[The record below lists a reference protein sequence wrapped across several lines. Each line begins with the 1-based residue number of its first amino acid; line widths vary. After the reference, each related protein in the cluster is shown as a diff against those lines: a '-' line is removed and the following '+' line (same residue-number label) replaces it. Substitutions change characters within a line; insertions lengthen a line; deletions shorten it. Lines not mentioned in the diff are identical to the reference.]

1 VDLDNLFEHR
11 TDVCDTNPDWG
22 KALPGGGG
30 VYALTDAEGRLVLL
44 ASSESVRRA
53 VGYRL
58 SPPPEASKKRADLK
72 AVVRRIYWRRT
83 CSPFETAFEFHRIA
97 RTLMPDT
104 YLDACAFGP
113 AWFVHVNPS
122 DPLPQFVPVKLVPGA
137 GNALGP
143 FPTRA
148 AAERF
153 IEMLEDLFDL
163 CRYYHVLQQAPH
175 GQPCAYFEMGK
186 CPAPCDGSIT
196 LDRYREMTAA
206 AAAFGAGLWRAELP
220 RWEQRLREL
229 AQLRQFEEANRLKQR
244 LQRADWL
251 RGETCRFVRPVAEF
265 RYLVLQRGEGTT
277 HVRPFFVRAGCI
289 ERGTSVGHR
298 DLPSAAAGGSEA
310 MRAAGPEDAQVDLVL
325 RSEWIWLVSHYLF
338 KGTDAPGL
346 FLGPDEWPHAD
357 HWLPHVNERILRT
370 RPKPDANVESEA
382 NLADRPTQPR

>member
-1 VDLDNLFEHR
+1 MDLDSLFEHR
-11 TDVCDTNPDWG
+11 TDVCDTDPDWG

-83 CSPFETAFEFHRIA
+83 CSPFETAFEFHRVA
-97 RTLMPDT
+97 RTLMPGT
-104 YLDACAFGP
+104 CMEACAFGP
-113 AWFVHVNPS
+113 AWFVHVNLS
-122 DPLPQFVPVKLVPGA
+122 ARLPQFVPVKLLPES

-153 IEMLEDLFDL
+153 IETLEDLFDL
-163 CRYYHVLQQAPH
+163 CRYYHILQQAPH

-186 CPAPCDGSIT
+186 CPAPCDGSIP
-196 LDRYREMTAA
+196 LERYRERMAEA
-206 AAAFGAGLWRAELP
+206 EAFGAGLWRAELP
-220 RWEQRLREL
+220 RWEQRMRQL

-251 RGETCRFVRPVAEF
+251 RSETCRFVRPVAEF

-289 ERGTSVGHR
+289 ERGTSVGR
-298 DLPSAAAGGSEA
+298 KDLPAAAAAWIEA
-310 MRAAGPEDAQVDLVL
+310 MRAAPPDNPPADAAL

-338 KGTDAPGL
+338 KGNDAPGL

-357 HWLPHVNERILRT
+357 DWLPRVNERILRT
-370 RPKPDANVESEA
+370 RPKPGPDVEAQA
-382 NLADRPTQPR
+382 NLADQPTQPG